1 MEDLKPIIAQN
12 IAVLR
17 QAAGMT
23 QMELA
28 EALNYSDKAVSKWE
42 RGESVPDISVLKQ
55 VADLFG
61 VTVDRLI
68 ASGEPVQPPVR
79 KSRIRPETT
88 RLITAISLLGMA
100 ALAVLLMMI
109 FRHWLVFAWTLP
121 AAAVLWLVLNTIWF
135 DRRRNYLIVSCIM
148 WTVLG
153 GLCLTFQTAGMP
165 LWELMALGP
174 IGQIIIWLASRF
186 GKKEERA

>member
-1 MEDLKPIIAQN
+1 MLLSEKILA
-12 IAVLR
+12 LR
-17 QAAGMT
+17 TEQGLS
-23 QMELA
+23 QGDLA
-28 EALNYSDKAVSKWE
+28 EKLEVSRQSVSKWE
-42 RGESVPDISVLKQ
+42 TGQATPDLDKIIKL
-55 VADLFG
+55 ADLFG

>member
-28 EALNYSDKAVSKWE
+28 EALHYSDKAVSKWE

-148 WTVLG
+148 WTLLG

>member
-1 MEDLKPIIAQN
+1 MEDLKPIIARN
-12 IAVLR
+12 ISALR

-28 EALNYSDKAVSKWE
+28 EALHYSDKAVSKWE

-68 ASGEPVQPPVR
+68 TEGKPAGSTSRVR
-79 KSRIRPETT
+79 GIRRQTSQ
-88 RLITAISLLGMA
+88 LITAISLLGVA
-100 ALAVLLMMI
+100 ALAMVLFII
-109 FRHWLVFAWTLP
+109 FRHWLVFTWALP

-135 DRRRNYLIVSCIM
+135 DRRRNYLIISCIM
-148 WTVLG
+148 WTLLLN
-153 GLCLTFQTAGMP
+153 LCLTFHAFASP
-165 LWELMALGP
+165 VWELMAVGLV
-174 IGQIIIWLASRF
+174 GQAIIWLASRF
-186 GKKEERA
+186 GRKEEQL